1 MSSWIGSGFDISN
14 IGNGGIGPTG
24 PTGPAGPSNSSILVY
39 RPGGINQGNIYNTW
53 GGIISA
59 FQAMP
64 GHVEIIVEDTYGVVN
79 IDTSFDFENRASITG
94 SNTTVSNNP
103 YYRGTKVNINNGVT
117 IKGITKFKSCF
128 LLCNTTTSAS
138 INYSLYPS
146 SSSSRSIY
154 LQLEDVT
161 IDATSSNYPVIN
173 LNTSGLFSE
182 IHFYG
187 TCYLASNISNPVIRV
202 NGGEY
207 LYLLFL
213 GESGVYSSA
222 ISGSGNLYISRSVK
236 ENSFQ
241 TQTNFTGTLDI
252 STSSIWGA
260 FSANFKGDVVT
271 YKQHP
276 YTAINYNYAIS
287 PTNTTYWKPSQG
299 NVLIFQPGGVDY
311 GNVYTN
317 WADVLTAF
325 TNTPGYIEIVFDDR
339 YSSIQINTSFD
350 FQNRV
355 SFIGKDTLITYDG
368 IYFYTG
374 TKVTINSGIK
384 IRGISLLKNLFLLC
398 DTTTSS
404 SLGGSASGQYPYFM
418 DLKLDRV
425 YIGATSSNNP
435 AIVFE
440 SSINLDKIRIENFCV
455 IGGGYNIPIISVA
468 SGRTLEFYVKD
479 SRVYTNTIIGSG
491 TLSVIKSSSLYFD
504 SQPNF
509 TGTINY
515 INESIF
521 TNSVYN
527 SYFTGDVKTYN
538 NHPYQSIKFNPSMVA
553 PTNTTYWKPAQGNTI
568 VYQPGGTDYNNVYTN
583 WNDVLTTFANTPG
596 VVTIV
601 LDGSFNSGIVQG
613 TTYTNLVTIPTGYD
627 FQNRVIFQAGKTFN
641 KTSPTFEPI
650 VISTSPGVQLKG
662 VSELFG
668 GLWLCDTSTSSCFVS
683 PAPTGNT
690 GYLILRITGSAFV
703 VSTSTNNAA
712 IKPSNFCQ
720 IILDN
725 GYLGGDGGDKP
736 VLNTNGISNYI
747 YIKNGGYIDQPTSA
761 FTGTGS
767 LYIYIYILR

>member
-14 IGNGGIGPTG
+14 IGNGGI
-24 PTGPAGPSNSSILVY
+24 GPSNSSILVY

-53 GGIISA
+53 GGITSA

-94 SNTTVSNNP
+94 SNTTVSTNP
-103 YYRGTKVNINNGVT
+103 YYKGTKVNINNGVT

-128 LLCNTTTSAS
+128 LLCDTTTSAS

-146 SSSSRSIY
+146 SSSSRFIY

-287 PTNTTYWKPSQG
+287 PTNTTYWRPSQG
-299 NVLIFQPGGVDY
+299 NVLVFQPGGVDY

-325 TNTPGYIEIVFDDR
+325 
-339 YSSIQINTSFD
+339 
-350 FQNRV
+350 
-355 SFIGKDTLITYDG
+355 
-368 IYFYTG
+368 
-374 TKVTINSGIK
+374 
-384 IRGISLLKNLFLLC
+384 
-398 DTTTSS
+398 
-404 SLGGSASGQYPYFM
+404 
-418 DLKLDRV
+418 
-425 YIGATSSNNP
+425 
-435 AIVFE
+435 
-440 SSINLDKIRIENFCV
+440 
-455 IGGGYNIPIISVA
+455 
-468 SGRTLEFYVKD
+468 
-479 SRVYTNTIIGSG
+479 
-491 TLSVIKSSSLYFD
+491 
-504 SQPNF
+504 
-509 TGTINY
+509 
-515 INESIF
+515 
-521 TNSVYN
+521 
-527 SYFTGDVKTYN
+527 
-538 NHPYQSIKFNPSMVA
+538 
-553 PTNTTYWKPAQGNTI
+553 
-568 VYQPGGTDYNNVYTN
+568 
-583 WNDVLTTFANTPG
+583 ANTPG

-601 LDGSFNSGIVQG
+601 LDGTFNSGTVQG

-627 FQNRVIFQAGKTFN
+627 FQNRVIFQAGKNYN
-641 KTSPTFEPI
+641 KTSPTYEPI

-662 VSELFG
+662 VSELSG

-683 PAPTGNT
+683 PAPTGST
-690 GYLILRITGSAFV
+690 GFLSLRITNIAFV

-712 IKPSNFCQ
+712 IKGSNFCH

-736 VLNTNGISNYI
+736 VLNTNGINNYI
-747 YIKNGGYIDQPTSA
+747 YIKNGSYIDQPTSA

-767 LYIYIYILR
+767 LNIFYDNASYQYYSNQFSSYTGTLSVSFTHSGWSRNIYYEVDQIVSYQGVLYKSIQFGSNRIPNSNSTYWQPLLKTGITYSSTTAYIVGDVVTLSGNIYTCKLATTGNSPPNSTYWVQLGAIGDTGPTGPSGPTGPTGDTGPSGAPGSAIGYSGFATLDFGNAPGGNFASVTVTGQTSILSGTVVYVCLGSSTADHNDVEHLLSNIILNVKNVTAGVGFTINAYSSQRLTKTFNVKWMWS